1 MENIYTIYI
10 ESGYYQVKASYFYK
24 DGDTVIFATR
34 KQMEEDRDEK
44 IAIVPL
50 GQVLLVVNDN
60 FELIQ

>member
-10 ESGYYQVKASYFYK
+10 ESGHYQVKASYFYK